1 MQISGTLEAIVEK
14 LYREIEALKLALKRC
29 TEERDFWRKES
40 QQLSAFLEFER
51 NRIKEYERKNPNW

>member
-1 MQISGTLEAIVEK
+1 MEK